1 MQSVSLP
8 VIKEMLFTAQ
18 PIPADRALQVASS
31 TKWSPRTAWRP
42 QPQN

>member
-18 PIPADRALQVASS
+18 PMTADRALRVGLSS
-31 TKWSPRTAWRP
+31 GRPR
-42 QPQN
+42 